1 MTASNMIPQ
10 GNPRDGLQET
20 GPRAPRRG
28 WRKWSWLML
37 ALPLMLGGV
46 GYQAAYA
53 HGGGPG
59 GGGPGMNERMQAR
72 MDRIL
77 TDVGA
82 TDQQKAQIKTI
93 WTGLGPQLKAAHQDR
108 SKVREQMQQA
118 MAAATIDTAAIEK
131 LRQQSV
137 QSIDRVSTLFTQ
149 GLVQTSQVLTPD
161 QRQKALTE
169 LRRHPHH
176 HLDAE

>member
-1 MTASNMIPQ
+1 MNASKLSPE
-10 GNPRDGLQET
+10 ET
-20 GPRAPRRG
+20 LEDPGSRAPRRG
-28 WRKWSWLML
+28 WRKWTWLML

-53 HGGGPG
+53 HGGGSG
-59 GGGPGMNERMQAR
+59 GGDGAGMHERMQAR

-108 SKVREQMQQA
+108 GKIHEQLQQA
-118 MAAATIDTAAIEK
+118 MSAATIDAAAIEK

-137 QSIDRVSTLFTQ
+137 QTIDRVSTLFTQ
-149 GLVQTSQVLTPD
+149 GMVQTAQVLTPD
-161 QRQKALTE
+161 QRQKALAE

-176 HLDAE
+176 HHLDAE